1 MGSAK
6 LLFVCLAAALV
17 AVAATVHHEHSQC
30 LDNPP
35 DLSLRGVQAGK
46 VVDDLPG
53 GFRAYVTGPS
63 KSNRAIVLA
72 SDVYGFEA
80 PLLRNIADKV
90 AAAGYYVL
98 VPDFF
103 HGDPYNDSKILS
115 EWIKSHS
122 PVIAAQDAKPLLA
135 SLRNEGKS
143 IGVGGYC
150 WGGKFAAEIAK
161 TDDTEVV
168 VLSHPAYVTVEDMK
182 EVKWPIEI
190 LGAQNDTITPPEQV
204 RQLEQALRERTE
216 IEYFVKIFPR
226 VAHGFACR
234 YNTSDPFAVKSAE
247 QALAY
252 MLDWFHKYLK

>member
-6 LLFVCLAAALV
+6 LLLLRLAAALV
-17 AVAATVHHEHSQC
+17 AAAATVHEHSQC

-35 DLSLRGVQAGK
+35 DMSLRGVEAGR
-46 VVDDLPG
+46 VVHDLPG
-53 GFRAYVTGPS
+53 GFTAYVTGPS
-63 KSNRAIVLA
+63 SPAVPSSSPPMSTGSRQ
-72 SDVYGFEA
+72 
-80 PLLRNIADKV
+80 IADKV
-90 AAAGYYVL
+90 AAEGYYVL

-161 TDDTEVV
+161 TNDTEVV
-168 VLSHPAYVTVEDMK
+168 VLSHPAYVTVDDMK

-204 RQLEQALRERTE
+204 RQLERELRERRE
-216 IEYFVKIFPR
+216 IVEYFVKIFPR

-234 YNTSDPFAVKSAE
+234 YNTTDPFAVKSAE